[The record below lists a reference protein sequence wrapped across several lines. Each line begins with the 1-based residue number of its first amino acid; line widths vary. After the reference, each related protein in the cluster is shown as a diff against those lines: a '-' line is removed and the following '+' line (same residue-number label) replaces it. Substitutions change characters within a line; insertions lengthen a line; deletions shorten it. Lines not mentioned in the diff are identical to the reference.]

1 MSQTDESDYSSSEED
16 EDYVP
21 SGEDE
26 SCDELEDTVVE
37 EGTVSSPGQ
46 KKKTKTKKE
55 ISASDTG
62 VRRRKGWNA
71 LADVAAEEQNEGGGT
86 DNVEERLAEAKEEE
100 AKKKEEKLKK
110 KADDLWSSFLS
121 DVGQR
126 PKPKPTPSQQ
136 QQNGQSIGKAKA
148 STQSTSSAA
157 LSDKGLNGSKS
168 SETVKITKV
177 YDFAGE
183 EVRVTKEVDAASK
196 EAKSFLKKQEE
207 KEEEVPQASSGASTS
222 AAASKPAAPSGLKR
236 AGGGLGSVLGQIG
249 KKQKIST
256 LEKSRLDWMN
266 FKKAEGIEEDLKIH
280 NKGKDGYVE
289 RQKFLQ
295 RADVRQYEIERDIRL
310 SQTKILR

>member
-21 SGEDE
+21 SGDDE

-37 EGTVSSPGQ
+37 EGTANSPGQ

-55 ISASDTG
+55 ISSSDTG

-71 LADVAAEEQNEGGGT
+71 LADVAAEEQKQGGETG
-86 DNVEERLAEAKEEE
+86 DGEERLAEAREEE
-100 AKKKEEKLKK
+100 AKKKEEVLKK
-110 KADDLWSSFLS
+110 KRADDLWSSFLS

-136 QQNGQSIGKAKA
+136 QQNGQSIGKPKA
-148 STQSTSSAA
+148 SAQSTSSAA
-157 LSDKGLNGSKS
+157 SNDNDLNGSKP

-207 KEEEVPQASSGASTS
+207 EEEGVPPASSGASTS
-222 AAASKPAAPSGLKR
+222 ASSKPATPSGLKR